1 MIEWSQQRKDVLLMW
16 QDESWFSRFAQP
28 NAHDWGGR
36 YLFER
41 PAKHNEKDKALACYG
56 AIRADNQKMY
66 LAFCSGQPNSDFT
79 IEFIEYMLSEVEK
92 MNTESG
98 STIKLLY
105 FIWDHASWHK
115 SKKLKTWIRE
125 HNRQAIH
132 NGDARV
138 AAWLLPKKSPW
149 LNPIEPHWLH
159 GKRAVCE
166 PGEEQ
171 LLPEKLQHRLC
182 SYYQTDFVILEGDY
196 ATHLC

>member
-92 MNTESG
+92 MNAESG

-159 GKRAVCE
+159 VVLQEIVEKTSTLTI
-166 PGEEQ
+166 EETFTT
-171 LLPEKLQHRLC
+171 
-182 SYYQTDFVILEGDY
+182 S
-196 ATHLC
+196 